1 MSENIKNRYD
11 FMIVVEA
18 KNCNPNGDPDAGN
31 APRQDFETGYGI
43 MSDVCIK
50 RKIRDYVQYTANKA
64 GHEIVIKQGANINRA
79 IAEAAFKVNGIENA
93 DDFTGKDSKSTKKV
107 NPKVYE
113 TSQYMCKKYW
123 DVRTF
128 GGVLGTGKNAGQV
141 RGAVQ
146 IGMASSLDPIS
157 PTCMTITRVA
167 YVEDK
172 CDDKKEAKTIEDYDL
187 IEANISED
195 KRRTM
200 GTKYYIPYG
209 LYIFHGHISPA
220 FAEQTGFTEDDLNL
234 FWESVIQM
242 FDFNVSSS
250 KTGLS
255 LALPLVIFKHVGTQ
269 NENNSEK
276 EREARLGCA
285 SAQKLFKLLSVKKK
299 EGVEYPRSLDDYNI
313 RFDFDHIPNGIEVGF
328 KEMPFSDIVWNDKS
342 LISSY
347 ITNNH

>member
-1 MSENIKNRYD
+1 
-11 FMIVVEA
+11 
-18 KNCNPNGDPDAGN
+18 
-31 APRQDFETGYGI
+31 
-43 MSDVCIK
+43 
-50 RKIRDYVQYTANKA
+50 
-64 GHEIVIKQGANINRA
+64 
-79 IAEAAFKVNGIENA
+79 
-93 DDFTGKDSKSTKKV
+93 
-107 NPKVYE
+107 
-113 TSQYMCKKYW
+113 MCKKYW

-234 FWESVIQM
+234 FYVAITRARKEVFLTTHGGVNQWNYVNKRSCLINLDGLNPLPFQWDEVIKT
-242 FDFNVSSS
+242 NV
-250 KTGLS
+250 K
-255 LALPLVIFKHVGTQ
+255 
-269 NENNSEK
+269 
-276 EREARLGCA
+276 
-285 SAQKLFKLLSVKKK
+285 
-299 EGVEYPRSLDDYNI
+299 
-313 RFDFDHIPNGIEVGF
+313 
-328 KEMPFSDIVWNDKS
+328 
-342 LISSY
+342 
-347 ITNNH
+347 